1 MENYWGD
8 YEETNPMMV
17 QRRESV
23 IEVLFC
29 NKKQM
34 NDEMRKNIIVQ
45 KWEEKREREREKE
58 PCCWLGVILKKHK
71 SWVRSV
77 GYIIYYCGWE
87 FKIVKMVI
95 GGLVTKVTKV
105 CFLFLFF
112 YLNFTHS

>member
-8 YEETNPMMV
+8 YEEINPMMV

-45 KWEEKREREREKE
+45 KWEEKRERERKV

-112 YLNFTHS
+112 YLNFTQS